1 MPKVPLVVIANTN
14 KIEAPDF
21 CPYFTKDVV
30 EWEDIIGNTQGST
43 LPIPKKYINTISPI
57 ICSVCKICTF
67 VPSIDTSLEL
77 ELSVQEKDKCKEYLT
92 NFNGKLS
99 KIINRQ
105 ISYLLNKERSPL
117 AILITANTLQNML
130 EYVIENKKRRDALFH
145 YFIEE
150 ESSLCSIHGCPVYFS
165 RKLTLSIIQVVG
177 EVEWK

>member
-1 MPKVPLVVIANTN
+1 MPKVPL
-14 KIEAPDF
+14 K
-21 CPYFTKDVV
+21 
-30 EWEDIIGNTQGST
+30 IIGNTNRIEAPSFCPYAEVNTSKG
-43 LPIPKKYINTISPI
+43 KVERTISPI

-67 VPSIDTSLEL
+67 VPSIDMPLEL
-77 ELSVQEKDKCKEYLT
+77 NIEEKNRCKEYLT
-92 NFNGKLS
+92 SFNGRLS
-99 KIINRQ
+99 NIINKQ

-130 EYVIENKKRRDALFH
+130 EYAIENKKRRDALFH